1 MKAQAKNSLLIALR
15 GMYER
20 AEKARFHA
28 DQLGLS
34 QLAHDCE
41 LYAEDIAM
49 QIASLKEIKL
59 TPARITGVA
68 IAEL

>member
-15 GMYER
+15 GMREK

-28 DQLGLS
+28 SQLGLS
-34 QLAHDCE
+34 QLASDCE

-49 QIASLKEIKL
+49 QIANVNEAQRHSN
-59 TPARITGVA
+59 VA
-68 IAEL
+68 YAEL